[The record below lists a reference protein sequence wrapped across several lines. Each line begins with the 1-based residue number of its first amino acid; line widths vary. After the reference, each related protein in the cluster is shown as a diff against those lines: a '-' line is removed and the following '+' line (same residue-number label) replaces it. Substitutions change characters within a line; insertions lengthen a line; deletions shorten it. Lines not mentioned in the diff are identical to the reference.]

1 MNFVIGASVAAS
13 AATLETTTADPSP
26 ICAMISLRE
35 VSMDGLCVQM
45 TRSGQVFASFGRSLV
60 GRDRDGV
67 LAFAIGKRR
76 FDLLDQLAGGLR
88 TELDRN
94 SLAPAS
100 GLIDE
105 IDSECVVERRVHR
118 VVVIDI
124 GGIDRHPPL
133 RSLGAA
139 VAQRRLHHDVGAH
152 GYPLRRVACRRMR
165 KSCSSRPWPGP

>member
-1 MNFVIGASVAAS
+1 MSFVIGASVAAS
-13 AATLETTTADPSP
+13 AATLETTAADPSP
-26 ICAMISLRE
+26 ICAVMSLRE

-45 TRSGQVFASFGRSLV
+45 IARSGQVFASFGRSLV
-60 GRDRDGV
+60 GSDRDGM
-67 LAFAIGKRR
+67 LAFAISKRR
-76 FDLLDQLAGGLR
+76 FDLLDQLAGRLR

-94 SLAPAS
+94 SRAPAS
-100 GLIDE
+100 GLIYE
-105 IDSECVVERRVHR
+105 IDSECVVERRVRR

-152 GYPLRRVACRRMR
+152 GDLL
-165 KSCSSRPWPGP
+165 